1 MTTEGVGP
9 DTAQGSTTGE
19 WDMEANLLAAE
30 PSALALPERKHD
42 HDERQPEAEARENGG
57 KEADFERA
65 KRGGFPIRAATIA
78 ILAVGL
84 VQVLWAALLAYGA
97 YTAVEWLS

>member
-1 MTTEGVGP
+1 
-9 DTAQGSTTGE
+9 
-19 WDMEANLLAAE
+19 MEANLLAAE
-30 PSALALPERKHD
+30 PSALALHEFNQGC
-42 HDERQPEAEARENGG
+42 DEQQPEAEARENGG

>member
-1 MTTEGVGP
+1 
-9 DTAQGSTTGE
+9 
-19 WDMEANLLAAE
+19 MEANLLAAE

-57 KEADFERA
+57 KEADVERT
-65 KRGGFPIRAATIA
+65 RSGFPIRAATIA